1 MASVIRKKLTVKGT
15 VQGVGFRPFIY
26 RVATECNLAGF
37 IANTTNGVIIEA
49 EGAEANVNS
58 LIRRI
63 VSDGPPNAQILSL
76 DQQNLSTT
84 GENGFSIIPS
94 RGNGEISLMVAPDTA
109 VCLDCLREINDPS
122 DRRFRYPFNSCVN
135 CGPRYTIVED
145 VPFDRETTSMRVF
158 PMCKAC
164 LREYRDPDSRRF
176 HSQTNSCRECGPRLW
191 LADKH
196 GNEIPCVDAALA
208 TANLLKK
215 GKIVAI
221 RGLGGFHLA
230 VNAEDDDAV
239 KLLRSRKKR
248 PTKPFAIMSARL
260 DNVKSYAHVTAQEE
274 AMLES
279 RLAPIVLLQKRKGNS
294 IAESVAPNNSTLGVM
309 LAYTPLHSL
318 LLSGGFRALVMTSG
332 NLSEEPI
339 KCSVEDAI
347 GNLAH
352 IADYFLLHN
361 REIVRRCDDSIVKFY
376 GGNHTIMRR
385 ARGYVPRPIVL
396 ERPLKPICAY
406 GSHLKNTIC
415 VAKGGHAYVSR
426 YVGDLDNLE
435 TVEYLEETVAEMERL
450 LSVRPEIIACDMH
463 PDYASTKLASER
475 TGLRLCKVQHHHA
488 HIVSCAA
495 ENGVYD
501 RIIGVAFDGAG
512 LGDDGAVWGSEFM
525 IADAAGYDR
534 VAHLKYFPMPGG
546 DAVVR
551 EPYRMAISYLFGMM
565 GDSARALP
573 LDVIRETDDGRLAV
587 LLNMMRRNDNS
598 PPTSGMGRLFDAVA
612 AILGLCYNATF
623 EGEGP
628 VYLESLIERG
638 VEDSYH
644 FAFDN
649 SSKCAVIDP
658 SPVLMSI
665 LEDVRKGSE
674 PPAISARFHNAVVRM
689 VADICAMSREK
700 TGLET
705 VAVSGGVFQNTYL
718 LERLTKSLS
727 EHGFTVLTHKSLS
740 PNDECISFGQ
750 AVIANER

>member
-1 MASVIRKKLTVKGT
+1 VT
-15 VQGVGFRPFIY
+15 
-26 RVATECNLAGF
+26 
-37 IANTTNGVIIEA
+37 IEA
-49 EGAEANVNS
+49 EGPKANVS
-58 LIRRI
+58 RLIEKI
-63 VSDGPPNAQILSL
+63 FSDGPPNAQILSL
-76 DQQNLSTT
+76 DQQDLSAT
-84 GENGFSIIPS
+84 GENGFSIISS
-94 RGNGEISLMVAPDTA
+94 RGNGELSLMVAPDTA
-109 VCLDCLREINDPS
+109 ICLDCLREINDPS

-164 LREYRDPDSRRF
+164 LHEYRDPNSRRF
-176 HSQTNSCRECGPRLW
+176 HSQTNSCWECGPRLW

-196 GNEIPCVDAALA
+196 GKEIPCGDAALA
-208 TANLLKK
+208 TVNLLKE

-230 VNAEDDDAV
+230 ANAEDDVAV
-239 KLLRSRKKR
+239 KLLRARKKR

-260 DNVKSYAHVTAQEE
+260 EDIESYARVTAQER

-279 RLAPIVLLQKRKGNS
+279 RLAPIVLLQKRKSNS
-294 IAESVAPNNSTLGVM
+294 IAESVALNNSTLGVM

-318 LLSGGFRALVMTSG
+318 LLSGKFRALVMTSG

-376 GGNHTIMRR
+376 CGNHTIMRR
-385 ARGYVPRPIVL
+385 ARGYVPKPIVL

-406 GSHLKNTIC
+406 GAHLKNTIC
-415 VAKGGHAYVSR
+415 VAKGSLAYVSR

-435 TVEYLEETVAEMERL
+435 TVEYLEETVVEMEKL
-450 LSVRPEIIACDMH
+450 LSVRPGIVACDMH
-463 PDYASTKLASER
+463 PDYASTKLARER
-475 TGLRLCKVQHHHA
+475 AGVRLHEVQHHHA
-488 HIVSCAA
+488 HIVSCAV

-501 RIIGVAFDGAG
+501 KVIGVAFDGAG
-512 LGDDGAVWGSEFM
+512 LGVDGAVWGSEFM
-525 IADAAGYDR
+525 IADAAGYRR

-546 DAVVR
+546 EAVVR

-565 GDSARALP
+565 GDSVRALP
-573 LDVIRETDDGRLAV
+573 LDVIQKTDDARLSA

-612 AILGLCYNATF
+612 AMLGLCLNATF

-628 VYLESLIERG
+628 VYLESVAAPHVNDFYEFSLERLPRG
-638 VEDSYH
+638 NRPIIPLYQRGSDGDLCEQTLTI
-644 FAFDN
+644 N
-649 SSKCAVIDP
+649 P
-658 SPVLMSI
+658 EPVLEEI
-665 LEDVRKGSE
+665 LADIQKGVGV
-674 PPAISARFHNAVVRM
+674 PVIAARFHNAVIRM
-689 VADICAMSREK
+689 VVNMCSAIRKD
-700 TGLET
+700 TGLES
-705 VAVSGGVFQNTYL
+705 VALSGGVFQNTYL
-718 LERLTKSLS
+718 LERLTASLS
-727 EHGFTVLTHKSLS
+727 EHAFTALTHKSLS

-750 AVIANER
+750 AVIANEREV